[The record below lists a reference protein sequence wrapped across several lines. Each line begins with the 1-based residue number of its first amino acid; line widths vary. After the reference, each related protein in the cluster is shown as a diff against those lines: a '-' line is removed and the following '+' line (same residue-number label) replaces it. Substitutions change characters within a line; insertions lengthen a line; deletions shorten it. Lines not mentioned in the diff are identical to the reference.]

1 MWNTLLRGFLY
12 YEPQF
17 LIMKKL
23 SILIA
28 GLAIMLLSVSAFS
41 DKRREAALGNQVPSL
56 VLGESDSIVSLES
69 LKGKWV
75 ILSFWS
81 AADAFSRMSQN
92 EVSRFSKS
100 LQDDDSAER
109 IEFVSVNLD
118 RSKRLMQEIV
128 KLDNLDSDSQLHI
141 SDPSEEIE
149 LRNAFRMNEGLR
161 TFIINPEGVLVEADP
176 TYESL
181 RAIVF
186 EFLCVVFYSKANFI
200 TWWYSSPGFSL
211 CEGNPGWF
219 GASGHPWH
227 SMATAA

>member
-1 MWNTLLRGFLY
+1 MECGWWACAAINIAGIMWNTLLRGFLY

-128 KLDNLDSDSQLHI
+128 KLDNLDSDSQFHI

-181 RAIVF
+181 RAIVRRQ
-186 EFLCVVFYSKANFI
+186 A
-200 TWWYSSPGFSL
+200 
-211 CEGNPGWF
+211 
-219 GASGHPWH
+219 
-227 SMATAA
+227 

>member
-1 MWNTLLRGFLY
+1 MECGWWACAAINIAGIMWNTLLRGFLY
-12 YEPQF
+12 YEPQL

-128 KLDNLDSDSQLHI
+128 KLDNLDSDSQFHI

-181 RAIVF
+181 RAIVRRQ
-186 EFLCVVFYSKANFI
+186 A
-200 TWWYSSPGFSL
+200 
-211 CEGNPGWF
+211 
-219 GASGHPWH
+219 
-227 SMATAA
+227 

>member
-1 MWNTLLRGFLY
+1 MECGWWACAAINIAGIMWNTLLRGFLY
-12 YEPQF
+12 YEPQL

-41 DKRREAALGNQVPSL
+41 DKRREAARGNQVPSL

-128 KLDNLDSDSQLHI
+128 KLDNLDSDSQFHI

-181 RAIVF
+181 RAIVRRQ
-186 EFLCVVFYSKANFI
+186 A
-200 TWWYSSPGFSL
+200 
-211 CEGNPGWF
+211 
-219 GASGHPWH
+219 
-227 SMATAA
+227 

>member
-12 YEPQF
+12 YEPQL

-100 LQDDDSAER
+100 LQDEDSAER

-128 KLDNLDSDSQLHI
+128 KLDNLDSDSQFHI

-181 RAIVF
+181 RAIVRRQ
-186 EFLCVVFYSKANFI
+186 A
-200 TWWYSSPGFSL
+200 
-211 CEGNPGWF
+211 
-219 GASGHPWH
+219 
-227 SMATAA
+227 

>member
-100 LQDDDSAER
+100 LQDVDSAER

-128 KLDNLDSDSQLHI
+128 KLDNLDSDSQFHI

-181 RAIVF
+181 RAIVRRQ
-186 EFLCVVFYSKANFI
+186 A
-200 TWWYSSPGFSL
+200 
-211 CEGNPGWF
+211 
-219 GASGHPWH
+219 
-227 SMATAA
+227 

>member
-1 MWNTLLRGFLY
+1 MECGWWACAAINIAGIMWNTLLRGFLY

-100 LQDDDSAER
+100 LQDEDSAER

-128 KLDNLDSDSQLHI
+128 KLDNLDSDSQFHI

-181 RAIVF
+181 RAIVRRQ
-186 EFLCVVFYSKANFI
+186 A
-200 TWWYSSPGFSL
+200 
-211 CEGNPGWF
+211 
-219 GASGHPWH
+219 
-227 SMATAA
+227 

>member
-100 LQDDDSAER
+100 LQDEDSAER

-128 KLDNLDSDSQLHI
+128 KLDNLDSDSQFHI

-181 RAIVF
+181 RAIVRRGR
-186 EFLCVVFYSKANFI
+186 LDILGDGLRVIS
-200 TWWYSSPGFSL
+200 
-211 CEGNPGWF
+211 
-219 GASGHPWH
+219 
-227 SMATAA
+227 

>member
-1 MWNTLLRGFLY
+1 
-12 YEPQF
+12 
-17 LIMKKL
+17 MKKL

-100 LQDDDSAER
+100 
-109 IEFVSVNLD
+109 
-118 RSKRLMQEIV
+118 
-128 KLDNLDSDSQLHI
+128 
-141 SDPSEEIE
+141 
-149 LRNAFRMNEGLR
+149 
-161 TFIINPEGVLVEADP
+161 
-176 TYESL
+176 
-181 RAIVF
+181 
-186 EFLCVVFYSKANFI
+186 
-200 TWWYSSPGFSL
+200 
-211 CEGNPGWF
+211 
-219 GASGHPWH
+219 
-227 SMATAA
+227 

>member
-1 MWNTLLRGFLY
+1 MECGWWACAAINIAGIMWNTLLRGFLY

-181 RAIVF
+181 RAIVRRQ
-186 EFLCVVFYSKANFI
+186 A
-200 TWWYSSPGFSL
+200 
-211 CEGNPGWF
+211 
-219 GASGHPWH
+219 
-227 SMATAA
+227 